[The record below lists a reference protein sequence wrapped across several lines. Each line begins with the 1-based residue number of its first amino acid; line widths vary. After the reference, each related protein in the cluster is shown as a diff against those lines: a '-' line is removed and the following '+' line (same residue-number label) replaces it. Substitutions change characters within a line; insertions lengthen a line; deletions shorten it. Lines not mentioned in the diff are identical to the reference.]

1 MFQKIHARYE
11 ERGLVPRQGPASA
24 AGVMGMKV
32 DERHRQGELQTPR
45 QNRSKNGGNTKTT
58 EDNIK
63 ESAFLGSKSKELS
76 GKGGPTDKAI
86 PPRAKSGSSSNNLA
100 SLSKGSFNDLTAFG
114 ASQRNESRDS
124 LSSSN
129 SAFSSHKS

>member
-45 QNRSKNGGNTKTT
+45 QNRSKNDGNTKTT

-63 ESAFLGSKSKELS
+63 ESAASNTAVATSDASALVGEGEL
-76 GKGGPTDKAI
+76 I
-86 PPRAKSGSSSNNLA
+86 IESSICVATTTGFPN
-100 SLSKGSFNDLTAFG
+100 
-114 ASQRNESRDS
+114 SRD
-124 LSSSN
+124 
-129 SAFSSHKS
+129 F